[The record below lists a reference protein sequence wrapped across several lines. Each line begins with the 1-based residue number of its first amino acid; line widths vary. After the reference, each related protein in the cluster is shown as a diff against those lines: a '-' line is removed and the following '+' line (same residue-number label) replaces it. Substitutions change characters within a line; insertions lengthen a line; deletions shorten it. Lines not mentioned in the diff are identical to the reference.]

1 MAEQIRVIN
10 LSKSFGVREVFKQ
23 VSFEIKQGE
32 RVGLVGPNGAGKS
45 TLMHCLLGM
54 EEYDEGNIVM
64 DEALTIGYLQQ
75 DVNLGDESL
84 EEEIQKAF
92 SDVQKLE
99 EQFKELTTKLE
110 HEEASEKDLKRLAYL
125 QERLEWLGG
134 YDYEARSRRIAYGLG
149 FNDEDLTKKASEFSG
164 GQKTRIN
171 LAKALVRQPD
181 FLFLDEPTN
190 HLDMDMLDWLESY
203 LNAYKGG
210 ILVVSHDR
218 YFLDKIVTSVIEL
231 DHHKVHTYKGNYSRY
246 LEQRAA
252 RYKAEKRAYDKQQE
266 HIKKT
271 EEYINKYRAGIKSK
285 MARGRQS
292 QLDRLE
298 RLEAPETSHTFKFT
312 FPPAA
317 MSADKVLVLDDVS
330 VGYDH
335 TPIME
340 HISGEIRRGEV
351 VALLGANGAGKSTL
365 VKAIAGEMDVLAGH
379 IVIGNRVQ
387 LGYFSQEHEELHDHW
402 TLIDEVMMPYDFSEE
417 KARNVLG
424 AFLFRGD
431 DVFKLVG
438 DLSGGERA
446 RLSLLQLFLQ
456 GNNFLILDEPTNHLD
471 IPTREIVEEALRE
484 FEGTT
489 FVISHDRYFLDAVA
503 KRILWL
509 NDGKIEEFM
518 GNYSYFR
525 EKIHE
530 RETLA
535 ALAAAEAEAN
545 QSSSKASESK
555 QVVEP
560 DHGVHQTG
568 VTEVNEAPKKPNSYM
583 KEKQLEQVESE
594 IARLEAT
601 VKMYNAQL
609 MAVMSDPTETER
621 LANELNK
628 VNEELESLYEKW
640 EFLSE
645 E

>member
-545 QSSSKASESK
+545 QSSIKASESK

-609 MAVMSDPTETER
+609 MAVMSDPAETER

-628 VNEELESLYEKW
+628 VNEELEDLYEKW

>member
-545 QSSSKASESK
+545 QSSIKASESK

-628 VNEELESLYEKW
+628 VNEELEDLYEKW